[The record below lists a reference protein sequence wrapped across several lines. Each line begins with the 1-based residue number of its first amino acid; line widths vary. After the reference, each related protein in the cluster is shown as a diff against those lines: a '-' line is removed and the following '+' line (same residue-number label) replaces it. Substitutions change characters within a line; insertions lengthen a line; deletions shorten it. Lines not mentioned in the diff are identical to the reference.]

1 MVSKKHFFGLFAIA
15 ALSLSLTAS
24 IFIAAK
30 LSDDADASVYQAAEG
45 TYWSTV
51 DTSGNTY
58 GSAFRAN
65 LKSIMVS
72 KGTATGSNSY
82 KALNTILKSTD
93 AHPTSSGAIC
103 AFYRQDSA
111 STSWNKEHV
120 WPNSRGAG
128 ENAGYAGTDPQV
140 IRPTNTSDNSSRSN
154 YMYGETTSPSQS
166 NGWDPNSF
174 GYDAAR
180 GEAARIIFY
189 AATRYSNM
197 SLSGAGGSYDGSAN
211 GLELTENLN
220 DDTNNAT
227 MGKLSTLLKWNLQYP
242 VTRAETYRNEYCTT
256 NSYARNPFIDHPEW
270 ANYIWDVNA
279 GSSNKY
285 LRQSAYTPTVTSS
298 SSVSSTSTYSSSSS
312 SSSTTSTPS
321 STSSNSSSSSTQSIS
336 GDGVTITGG
345 STNMPT
351 TYPAT
356 VSYSLEGLDLT
367 LLNVATFDSGST
379 MQFKKSGS
387 YMSNASAFSKSISSI
402 VVTVSS
408 GAAPTVSY
416 GSTSSLGSTS
426 TSSSSGSV
434 YTYTLGSGAT
444 FFKLANDSSAVA
456 KYTSIQI
463 NFAASASVAVTG
475 VSLSSSTASVKVG
488 ATTSLTATVSPSDAT
503 NKNVTWSSSDTSVA
517 SVSGGVV
524 TGVKAGSATI
534 TVTTADGGLQDTCS
548 VSVSNVEATA
558 VTMSASSASLIVGGT
573 QQLSVTFTP
582 SNTTD
587 QSGIW
592 DSSNTTVATVSD
604 TGLVTAKAAGSTT
617 VSFLS
622 NSGSLRADCTVTV
635 SETVVLSSISV
646 SGASASATF
655 GSTYS
660 TSGIVVTAHYSDG
673 STKDVTSSSSVSSPN
688 TKLIGTQTPTVSYTE
703 DSLTK
708 TATYSVFVTTV
719 GATQGSGTGGY
730 SLITSLSDLTIGSQ
744 VVIGATLSL
753 TTYVMTTDQQ
763 SSYRGNEA
771 ATLSGSTLTLGS
783 SSAAAVLT
791 VGQGSTDSSAYTLYD
806 SSTSSKGYIYASA
819 AKSLKTETTLTAT
832 GEWSITITSAGV
844 ATITNTTSSYGSI
857 QYNAGSP
864 RFTTYTSSQTSV
876 SLYKANASQLFTD
889 QEEAEAWS
897 NYFVSCTSNN
907 CSSSTIWS
915 DANTQ
920 YTNMSTTAKAYF
932 VAHESDN
939 ATISA
944 AYSRYNYAVNA
955 HGMTDF
961 IGASGNGAADVSSS
975 NSGTYVALAA
985 ILGVFALTTLG
996 YVGFSYR
1003 RKHN

>member
-30 LSDDADASVYQAAEG
+30 LSDDASVYQAAEG

-58 GSAFRAN
+58 GSTFRAN

-154 YMYGETTSPSQS
+154 YMYDETTSPSQS

-174 GYDAAR
+174 GYDGAR

-197 SLSGAGGSYDGSAN
+197 SLSGAGGSYNGSAN

-242 VTRAETYRNEYCTT
+242 VTRAETYRNEYCATQ
-256 NSYARNPFIDHPEW
+256 NYARNPFIDHPEW

-285 LRQSAYTPTVTSS
+285 LRQSAYTPTTTSS
-298 SSVSSTSTYSSSSS
+298 SSASSTSTYSSSSS
-312 SSSTTSTPS
+312 SSQATSAP
-321 STSSNSSSSSTQSIS
+321 SSSSSLSQSIS
-336 GDGVTITGG
+336 DDSVTIYPTTTNMPTSYPTSLTSYSLSGLDISLYETANYSSKIQFHKADGYMLNAAAFSKQISSIVITGG
-345 STNMPT
+345 SGT
-351 TYPAT
+351 
-356 VSYSLEGLDLT
+356 
-367 LLNVATFDSGST
+367 
-379 MQFKKSGS
+379 
-387 YMSNASAFSKSISSI
+387 
-402 VVTVSS
+402 
-408 GAAPTVSY
+408 APTVTY
-416 GSTSSLGSTS
+416 GSTSSLGSTAASS
-426 TSSSSGSV
+426 TSGTT
-434 YTYTLGSGAT
+434 YTYTLGSGAD
-444 FFKLANDSSAVA
+444 FFKIMNGSTTFTCSSI
-456 KYTSIQI
+456 TF
-463 NFAASASVAVTG
+463 NFVSAASVAVTG
-475 VSLSSSTASVKVG
+475 VSLSSSTASIKVG

-503 NKNVTWSSSDTSVA
+503 NKAVTWSSSDSSVA

-534 TVTTADGGLQDTCS
+534 TVTTADGGFQDTCS

-573 QQLSVTFTP
+573 KQLSVTFTP

-622 NSGSLRADCTVTV
+622 NSGNLQADCTVTV
-635 SETVVLSSISV
+635 SEAVVLSSISV
-646 SGASASATF
+646 SGASTSATF

-673 STKDVTSSSSVSSPN
+673 STKDVTSSSNISSPN
-688 TKLIGTQTPTVSYTE
+688 TKIIGAQTPSVSYTE

-708 TATYSVFVTTV
+708 SATYSVFVTTV
-719 GATQGSGTGGY
+719 GANQGSGTGGY

-744 VVIGATLSL
+744 VVIGATSSS

-763 SSYRGNEA
+763 SSYRGKET
-771 ATLSGSTLTLGS
+771 ATLSGSSLTLGS

-791 VGQGSTDSSAYTLYD
+791 VGQGSTDSSAYTFYD
-806 SSTSSKGYIYASA
+806 SSTSSTGYIYASA

-857 QYNAGSP
+857 QYNSGSP

-876 SLYKANASQLFTD
+876 SLYKANASQLFSD

-915 DANTQ
+915 DVNTQ

-932 VAHESDN
+932 LAHESDN

-944 AYSRYNYAVNA
+944 AYTRYSYAVNA

-961 IGASGNGAADVSSS
+961 IGASGNGAADV
-975 NSGTYVALAA
+975 
-985 ILGVFALTTLG
+985 
-996 YVGFSYR
+996 
-1003 RKHN
+1003 